1 MLTEVRMTRML
12 RSARKVAK
20 RVGDDPERY
29 GVSVGDAYL
38 ATLFYGIGYI
48 RNEVLSVYDSVE
60 ICKSSGVSDTVCSII
75 IGEYARPVLE
85 LIKYAYAEEGV

>member
-29 GVSVGDAYL
+29 GVSVEDAYL
-38 ATLFYGIGYI
+38 AALFYGIGYI
-48 RNEVLSVYDSVE
+48 RKEELSVHDSGE
-60 ICKSSGVSDTVCSII
+60 LCKSSGVSDTVCSII
-75 IGEYARPVLE
+75 SGECARPVLE
-85 LIKYAYAEEGV
+85 LIKYEYAEEGV